1 MTNLTSVF
9 SSADDLA
16 RIAESLRCYTRLP
29 FHSGSIPGAIMEKV
43 LADVR
48 GGTVLQTYDFVD
60 VIDPDSKIG
69 WQVKSTRLATPV
81 TWKRAKI
88 PNAAE
93 LIEASLANQEA
104 LQSLGDAIISF
115 CNHHAQESLEKYDLA
130 EIGYARLIINGDSN
144 AQYFEKIICDE
155 SNPQVFRAD
164 QFQWKWSSPKVTVRK
179 EQLPALHG
187 IDRVTNEKWFA
198 WHGRGENQ
206 LHFSGERAWW
216 PGEDSDHTISFP
228 TGFNDQIS
236 LEYLVELMSHSAA
249 T

>member
-1 MTNLTSVF
+1 MANPMSVF

-16 RIAESLRCYTRLP
+16 KIAESLRCYTRLP
-29 FHSGSIPGAIMEKV
+29 FHSGSIPGAVMEKV

-60 VIDPDSKIG
+60 VINPDSKIG

-93 LIEASLANQEA
+93 LIEASIDNQAA
-104 LQSLGDAIISF
+104 LQDLGDAIIDF
-115 CNHHAQESLEKYDLA
+115 CNQHAQESLERYELN
-130 EIGYARLIINGDSN
+130 EIGYARLIVASDNT
-144 AQYFEKIICDE
+144 ARYFEKILCDE
-155 SNPQVFRAD
+155 SNPQVFQAD
-164 QFQWKWSSPKVTVRK
+164 QFQWNWSSPKVTVRK

-187 IDRVTNEKWFA
+187 IDKVTGEKYFA

-206 LHFSGERAWW
+206 LHFSGEKAWW
-216 PGEDSDHTISFP
+216 PRACSRYGWRH
-228 TGFNDQIS
+228 GCGRRG
-236 LEYLVELMSHSAA
+236 
-249 T
+249 